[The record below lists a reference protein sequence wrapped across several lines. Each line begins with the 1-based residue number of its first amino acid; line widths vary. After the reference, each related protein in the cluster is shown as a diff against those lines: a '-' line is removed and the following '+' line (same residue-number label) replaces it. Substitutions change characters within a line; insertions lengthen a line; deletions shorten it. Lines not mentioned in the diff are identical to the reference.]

1 MPLELL
7 TTPSFYNDLWKVSKK
22 EQKKFTHALKQIN
35 VDPFKGHGNTKKC
48 FKHIYNNVYRYRMG
62 KYRLIYCVGNRC
74 IKLLMVGNRDE
85 IYQRFEADPD
95 MDVEIP
101 EGTLGIDPKPIPTT
115 HFDPPQIV
123 DPFPGEDNNDDGKEG
138 TVSDEEDSSSK
149 LLKELLAEWGVSEE
163 DNKAISECSNIEEIL
178 GLDIDD
184 EVKEIVLRWNRPT
197 KIEEVIEEPVYELP
211 SAEHLEKYLDG
222 TLKGFLLK
230 LDPEQEKVARKSL
243 RGPTLVKGGPGTG
256 KSLVALYRIRNL
268 MQPDAQKELFS
279 EAPPQT
285 LFVTYTTTLIKA
297 SQQLLKPL
305 LGDSMKHVDVNN
317 LDKIVRK
324 IIGRAGLE
332 FRPATENHKLE
343 ALKDTIEFLKNE
355 RLPESPVLNRILG
368 RVSNDYL
375 IAEFDWVIE
384 GREVNDL
391 EIYLKEDRSGR
402 GIPFDGETRKAMWN
416 LHQRYL
422 KKLEKNDLETWNQL
436 RSHALSAILNGE
448 VSLPKYD
455 VVIVDEAQDL
465 TPVGLRLCMALCK
478 DPQGFYMTADS
489 GQSIYNR
496 GFSWKR
502 VDDAIK
508 VRGRTTILKYNYRST
523 RQIMEASQQTLREK
537 GGGDPET
544 ADLIPVLEGPKP
556 RLLACK
562 GVDDQVEKT
571 EKFLIQS
578 AEELRLPVTAGA
590 ILVRSNKAGAEF
602 AEALSNKGVPAE
614 LVKGDTFDLDQK
626 VVKVMTIHSAKGLEF
641 PFVAV
646 VRMDSNQIPMIWN
659 VRDAD
664 EKVARLADERRL
676 LSVGLSR
683 AMRRLALVFDQNRP
697 SRFVREIDRNLWA

>member
-1 MPLELL
+1 
-7 TTPSFYNDLWKVSKK
+7 
-22 EQKKFTHALKQIN
+22 
-35 VDPFKGHGNTKKC
+35 
-48 FKHIYNNVYRYRMG
+48 MG

-74 IKLLMVGNRDE
+74 IKLLMVGNRDD

-95 MDVEIP
+95 IDVEIP
-101 EGTLGIDPKPIPTT
+101 EGTLRIDPQPIPTT
-115 HFDPPQIV
+115 HFDPPKIV
-123 DPFPGEDNNDDGKEG
+123 DPFPGEDNNDDEKEG

-149 LLKELLAEWGVSEE
+149 LLSELLAEWGVSEE
-163 DNKAISECSNIEEIL
+163 DNKAISECLNIEEIL

-184 EVKEIVLRWNRPT
+184 KVKEIVLRWNRPT

-230 LDPEQEKVARKSL
+230 LDPEQEKVARKNL

-268 MQPDAQKELFS
+268 MQPDAQRDLFNK
-279 EAPPQT
+279 APPRT
-285 LFVTYTTTLIKA
+285 LLVTYTTTLIKA

-324 IIGRAGLE
+324 SIGRAGLE

-343 ALKDTIEFLKNE
+343 ALKDAVDLLINE
-355 RLPESPVLNRILG
+355 SKSENPVLNRLLS

-384 GREVNDL
+384 GRGINEL
-391 EIYLKEDRSGR
+391 ESYLSEDRTGR
-402 GIPFDGETRKAMWN
+402 GIPFDAETRKAVWS
-416 LHQRYL
+416 LHERYL
-422 KKLEKNDLETWNQL
+422 KKLEKNERETWNQL
-436 RSHALSAILNGE
+436 RSHALNATLSGE
-448 VSLPKYD
+448 VTLPKYD

-523 RQIMEASQQTLREK
+523 RQIMEASMQPLREK

-556 RLLACK
+556 RILACEN
-562 GVDDQVEKT
+562 VDDQVKRT
-571 EKFLIQS
+571 AQFLKQS
-578 AEELRLPVTAGA
+578 AEELRLPVTSGA
-590 ILVRSNKAGAEF
+590 ILVRNNKAGSEF
-602 AEALSNKGVPAE
+602 AQALSNQGVPAE
-614 LVKGDTFDLDQK
+614 LVKGDTFDLDK
-626 VVKVMTIHSAKGLEF
+626 KIVKVMTIHSAKGLEF

-646 VRMDSNQIPMIWN
+646 VRVDSNQIPMIWN
-659 VRDAD
+659 VRDPD
-664 EKVARLADERRL
+664 EKEARLADERRL

-697 SRFVREIDRNLWA
+697 SRFVREIDRSLWI